1 MILLAGLL
9 IALAIGLTGVGA
21 GIVTAPLLIAVFHV
35 PPAEAGGSALVFGA
49 VTKFCIAPAYAL
61 RRQID
66 YNALL
71 RMLAGGI
78 PGVLL
83 GSILLAH
90 LDVSRYQGLISLV
103 LGLTIIVFAGLSLL
117 RAFFPA
123 PAEQRRERRWLL
135 SALALPIGAEVGF
148 SSAGSGSL
156 ASLTLF
162 GFTKLAP
169 AAVVGTD
176 VAFGLGLS
184 LVGGGVLLSSGH
196 TDAALLPGLLAGGV
210 VGALAAPFVA
220 LRVPQRPLRIGLLLW
235 IAFLGTTLVNKGLA
249 H

>member
-1 MILLAGLL
+1 MIILAGAL

-21 GIVTAPLLIAVFHV
+21 GIITAPLLISVFHV
-35 PPAEAGGSALVFGA
+35 RPAEAVGTALVFGA

-61 RRQID
+61 RKQID
-66 YNALL
+66 YRVLL
-71 RMLAGGI
+71 MMLAGGV
-78 PGVLL
+78 PGVLA
-83 GSILLAH
+83 GSVVLAH
-90 LDVSRYQGLISLV
+90 LDVSKHQSLISLV
-103 LGLTIIVFAGLSLL
+103 LGITIIVFAGFSLV

-123 PAEQRRERRWLL
+123 PDGRRRERRWLL
-135 SALALPIGAEVGF
+135 AAFALPIGAEVGF

-162 GFTKLAP
+162 AFTKLAP

-184 LVGGGVLLSSGH
+184 LVGGSVLFSSGH
-196 TDAALLPGLLAGGV
+196 TDATILPGLLAGGV
-210 VGALAAPFVA
+210 AGALAAPFVA
-220 LRVPQRPLRIGLLLW
+220 QRVPQRPLRIGLLMW